1 MTKQIYQ
8 KDGDTVSLASTPLA
22 SDLAAMGAKGDKG
35 DKGDTGL
42 TGTTGTAG
50 ATGATGATGAG
61 ATGLTTTLAILSGT
75 VLVPV
80 LKTLTF
86 TNGNLTSIV

>member
-22 SDLAAMGAKGDKG
+22 SDLSAMGAKGDKG

-42 TGTTGTAG
+42 TGT
-50 ATGATGATGAG
+50 TGATGATGAG